1 VYPLEQESG
10 QEHTIERQDGKYDLA
25 EQISS
30 RELMNLNHEGQ
41 RDGVSST
48 P

>member
-1 VYPLEQESG
+1 VYPLEQESC
-10 QEHTIERQDGKYDLA
+10 QEHTIKRQDGEYDLA

-41 RDGVSST
+41 HDGVLST